1 MNEESDIQQEEVSET
16 ALQLAQAIQ
25 ELMEEYEP
33 DLPQEVSEQ
42 MVRLSN
48 QVSQLENKQ
57 QQSINHLESIRQLL
71 ENMASANNLLE
82 KAGEANLLLGK
93 QHYHEHIIE
102 PMLRSLFPI
111 LDMIADSR
119 KHHVDCGC
127 NAMSLMDSIKSQLQ
141 QFLANYEVEIFEH
154 SQGDNF
160 DPKTMTPIKW
170 EITPEKHLE
179 NLIAQ
184 SLKAGFRLGQARIL
198 RMETVS
204 LYQYQLSK
212 TNSVTLIERTE
223 KC

>member
-33 DLPQEVSEQ
+33 DFPQEVYEQ
-42 MVRLSN
+42 VVRLSN

-71 ENMASANNLLE
+71 ENAVSANNLLE

-111 LDMIADSR
+111 FDIIADSR
-119 KHHVDCGC
+119 KQHVDCSC
-127 NAMSLMDSIKSQLQ
+127 NAMSLMDSIYSQLQ
-141 QFLANYEVEIFEH
+141 QFVANYDVEIFEH

-184 SLKAGFRLGQARIL
+184 SLQAGFRLGQARIL
-198 RMETVS
+198 RRETVS
-204 LYQYQLSK
+204 LYQYQPSK